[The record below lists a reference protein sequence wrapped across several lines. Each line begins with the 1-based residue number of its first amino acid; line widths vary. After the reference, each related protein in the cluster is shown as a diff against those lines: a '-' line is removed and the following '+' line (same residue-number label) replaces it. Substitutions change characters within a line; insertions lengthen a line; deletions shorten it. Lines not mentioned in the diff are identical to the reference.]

1 MKNRLYLVLH
11 PHTVLVASQLDP
23 PQFASH
29 YMSGSSR
36 HYTGKLIYAE
46 LKHTFRHPF
55 FPIGEVMQNMK
66 PHSDGRPKATKF
78 IKTYRVLEHIDLSQ
92 VLHAYL
98 ANANGTCLEL
108 DKGELYAPIAGSVGE
123 IHFFAEI
130 CPMKM
135 LAISQLNYKTFGQYR
150 TNPRHTKGAP
160 AICYTQIRCDA
171 DALLSDESYAK
182 HLKTNLFPSANIEK
196 LQRAIRVLKER
207 KDKETKGILLETDFT
222 HISYKYLEHGIV
234 LCNSDQ
240 MVIFTMPS
248 LEDIETT
255 NPEFFASL

>member
-1 MKNRLYLVLH
+1 MKNRLYFVLY
-11 PHTVLVASQLDP
+11 PHTALVVSQLGAP
-23 PQFASH
+23 EFACH

-46 LKHTFRHPF
+46 LKNSFRHPF
-55 FPIGEVMQNMK
+55 FPIEDVMQSIK

-78 IKTYRVLEHIDLSQ
+78 IKTYRVLEHIDLSKLIH
-92 VLHAYL
+92 VYF
-98 ANANGTCLEL
+98 ANSNGTCLTL
-108 DKGELYAPIAGSVGE
+108 NKGELYAPISNSTDA

-135 LAISQLNYKTFGQYR
+135 LTISRLNYKMFGQYI
-150 TNPRHTKGAP
+150 TNPCHTKGAP

-171 DALLSDESYAK
+171 NALFCDENYAA
-182 HLKTNLFPSANIEK
+182 HLKTNLFPNAHIEK
-196 LQRAIRVLKER
+196 LKRAISILQDT
-207 KDKETKGILLETDFT
+207 DKETKGILLETDLK
-222 HISYKYLEHGIV
+222 HISYKYIEHGIV

-248 LEDIETT
+248 LQTIEKIA
-255 NPEFFASL
+255 PEFYASI